1 MQQPCQ
7 RHLGQ
12 RLAAHG
18 RDVVQVVDL
27 LELVLGQRA
36 GMQESAVGGDTAV
49 GGDDAVEIAVG
60 QQALVERGERD
71 QPPAQALRG
80 LLEPVGL
87 HRAVE
92 DVVTVLVDDE
102 RHMQL
107 VEDGGGLLQRR
118 PVVVRQSHVQRLA
131 AGHDLG
137 ERPHRLLKRRLR
149 IHAVMVEDVH
159 IVQSKPLQAL
169 VQRSDQILA
178 AAEVAVR
185 AGPHLIAG
193 LGADDQ
199 LVAMRGEIR
208 AQQLT
213 HVALG
218 GTGFRPVVVGQV
230 EVGDAVVE
238 RGPGQLA
245 HGLERRVVAE
255 VVPAAQRDGRQLQ
268 AAVAT
273 AVVGHRVIARGRGR
287 VGGGRFH
294 HGGSPSNIRCRSSVR
309 GPGGRCRPGLPGSSS
324 DAVSPN
330 GPSDRALRAHSTVVS
345 VGITGS
351 PRIRLCAVMGSSAR
365 ACAR

>member
-1 MQQPCQ
+1 
-7 RHLGQ
+7 
-12 RLAAHG
+12 
-18 RDVVQVVDL
+18 
-27 LELVLGQRA
+27 
-36 GMQESAVGGDTAV
+36 
-49 GGDDAVEIAVG
+49 
-60 QQALVERGERD
+60 
-71 QPPAQALRG
+71 
-80 LLEPVGL
+80 
-87 HRAVE
+87 
-92 DVVTVLVDDE
+92 
-102 RHMQL
+102 
-107 VEDGGGLLQRR
+107 
-118 PVVVRQSHVQRLA
+118 
-131 AGHDLG
+131 
-137 ERPHRLLKRRLR
+137 
-149 IHAVMVEDVH
+149 MVEDVH

-169 VQRSDQILA
+169 VQRGDQILA

-208 AQQLT
+208 AQQLA

-287 VGGGRFH
+287 IGGGRFH
-294 HGGSPSNIRCRSSVR
+294 HGGSPSNIRCRQNGPRVWRTVPSGPSGVIVR
-309 GPGGRCRPGLPGSSS
+309 RGVPERPVGPGPAGSQHGGFGRNHRL
-324 DAVSPN
+324 AAHQ
-330 GPSDRALRAHSTVVS
+330 ALRGDGQLGQGLRTVV
-345 VGITGS
+345 VGGHDRVMS
-351 PRIRLCAVMGSSAR
+351 LPRGVRSAPWSTK
-365 ACAR
+365 